1 MKAESI
7 TRLIAALLLDCFFNR
22 EEKSLRQVAM
32 VANNN
37 FGWQQNEKVTKQSI
51 RTILNF
57 TDLIQFHLIC
67 QIFAKFSFGPYLS
80 FSKIRKRK
88 RQFLYVFTHSKKRA
102 LEIRKFHVVVVQ
114 RWQRNVQSSVMHVQS
129 C

>member
-67 QIFAKFSFGPYLS
+67 
-80 FSKIRKRK
+80 
-88 RQFLYVFTHSKKRA
+88 
-102 LEIRKFHVVVVQ
+102 
-114 RWQRNVQSSVMHVQS
+114 
-129 C
+129 